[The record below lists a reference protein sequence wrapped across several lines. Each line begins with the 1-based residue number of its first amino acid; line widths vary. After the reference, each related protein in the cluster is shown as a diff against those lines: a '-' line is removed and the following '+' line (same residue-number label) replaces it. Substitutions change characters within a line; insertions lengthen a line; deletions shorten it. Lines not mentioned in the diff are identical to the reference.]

1 MRNLA
6 WAALLSIGIALS
18 GYFIYQGIDNV
29 ANKDRYVTVKG
40 LSEKEVM
47 ADKATWYLSVKV
59 TGNQPERLYDQL
71 APKLETL
78 RKYLQENGVTEQE
91 LVVCPSNL
99 YDRSG
104 WYNWAEQKGKI
115 DQYELNGTLTVVS
128 NDVNK
133 IRAIELKQQE
143 LLKLGVLLE
152 GSSPNYE
159 YSGLNTL
166 KPDMVQEATLNA
178 RKVAD
183 KFAEDA
189 QCQLGSIRNARQG
202 QFEVTSND
210 VLPYKRQVRVVVSID
225 YFLK

>member
-1 MRNLA
+1 MKNLA